1 MFRSK
6 ILIMIMWH
14 MMSLD
19 IFATNYPIILD
30 VDTKVSDDW
39 IFFDDDNRPHSFVEY
54 EGKAVLVVFWAT
66 WCTYCV
72 AEMPSLEI
80 LQKDFRKLPI
90 VIIPISEDFNPL
102 SVVSEFYKNNKLN
115 HLKIFYDQNNSLMK
129 YFQLSG
135 MPSSILIDSEGV
147 VVNAF
152 IGNVNWSDEDIRA
165 RIFDVIP
172 GDHNMPHNSSK
183 SSFYK
188 KVND

>member
-1 MFRSK
+1 MFHFR
-6 ILIMIMWH
+6 IFIMIIWYLV
-14 MMSLD
+14 SVE
-19 IFATNYPIILD
+19 IFAINYPIILD
-30 VDTKVSDDW
+30 LDSKVSEDL
-39 IFFDDDNRPHSFVEY
+39 IFFDENNRLHSFVEY

-72 AEMPSLEI
+72 EEMPSLEI
-80 LQKDFRKLPI
+80 LEKDFRKLPL
-90 VIIPISEDFNPL
+90 VIIPISEDFKPL
-102 SVVSEFYKNNKLN
+102 SVVREFYKNNKLN

-135 MPSSILIDSEGV
+135 MPSSILIDSDGV

-172 GDHNMPHNSSK
+172 GDHNMPHNSSTP
-183 SSFYK
+183 SFYK
-188 KVND
+188 KITD